1 METLVA
7 KLETAKADLLT
18 TGKAFRE
25 LSDRLEPTWLADWT
39 RAERKAMDKRGKALE
54 IYDVALD
61 EGMDPILFEIY
72 CTNGSTVATLA
83 DIRLQ
88 LTERETQT
96 RDLSGTVSTLTEGL
110 AIERSQ

>member
-1 METLVA
+1 
-7 KLETAKADLLT
+7 LEKAKADLLT